1 MNQQALGLASKLLCK
16 AQSTN
21 FDAEAAALTERAY
34 RLLADVLN
42 DYDTQVAAATGSAR
56 KRERRHR
63 RDRRAATRA
72 SRVSAASAASA
83 ANPRPDMPP
92 PMATPPPAAPTSD
105 RTAHARRAEWL
116 DVPNRGSRV
125 DLRV

>member
-42 DYDTQVAAATGSAR
+42 DYDTQVAASTGSAR

-72 SRVSAASAASA
+72 SRASAASA
-83 ANPRPDMPP
+83 ANLRPDMSP
-92 PMATPPPAAPTSD
+92 PMATPPPAVPTSD